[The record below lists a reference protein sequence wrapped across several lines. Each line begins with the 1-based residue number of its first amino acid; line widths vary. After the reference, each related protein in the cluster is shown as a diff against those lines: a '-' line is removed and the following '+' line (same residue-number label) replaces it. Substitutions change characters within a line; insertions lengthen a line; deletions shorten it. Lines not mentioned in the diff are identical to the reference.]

1 MSLLREA
8 DFTIRN
14 AKDPRSVLRA
24 LAAWPWFEGRPPDR
38 WEANYR
44 PLPIDETWVERTPFD
59 AYCHAEWGDH
69 LERIIFTGKNSDFL
83 VARKDTELTPAI
95 ALDLLRTVPFETAV
109 APSPHKYTW
118 TDDPARQSDPLY
130 IPRSGWGFG
139 HGPHGW
145 ACFLRGRG
153 HEQVVS
159 RRYLHHG
166 PWRTVHLP
174 QEDLTLVQFHDL
186 DADVHT
192 AIEQASIGHLL
203 MGYSPVG
210 GIFFHRGDAHPLP
223 ELTGNYSRRTKT
235 FFYMMLDKRISPKL
249 ASDLGWLRLHNRD
262 GRGEIGKPV
271 ENIRLV
277 YWDEEKALED
287 LEIAWRCEFEVACM
301 IEGKEVRLDEGYE
314 STWEAPD
321 WVKRLQDEEGF

>member
-1 MSLLREA
+1 MPVLKEAELILRSE
-8 DFTIRN
+8 
-14 AKDPRSVLRA
+14 
-24 LAAWPWFEGRPPDR
+24 LAARACLCAVTELPWFGGRLPDLLE
-38 WEANYR
+38 EAYK
-44 PLPIDETWVERTPFD
+44 PVPIDRGWIDRVSFD
-59 AYCHAEWGDH
+59 AGVDAEWGVPKDGFIYCGRNRD
-69 LERIIFTGKNSDFL
+69 LQIRKYNTEFT
-83 VARKDTELTPAI
+83 AAI